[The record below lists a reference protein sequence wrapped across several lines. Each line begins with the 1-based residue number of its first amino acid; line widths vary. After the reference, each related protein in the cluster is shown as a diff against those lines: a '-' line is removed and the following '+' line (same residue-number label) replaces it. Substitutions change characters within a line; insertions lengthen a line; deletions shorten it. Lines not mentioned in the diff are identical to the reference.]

1 METRS
6 NNLKRHVARMHA
18 EVARMH
24 AELAPVVP
32 EVAPTAEDILSCFT
46 QYREHVVIEY
56 TQWIADEKP
65 NYVLSV
71 LTERF
76 PCPKSSFEEA
86 DFSIGIRDSDY
97 FNYKKFQTLFPE
109 YTIDV
114 QSYYHYCIHKKN
126 APKVAPAVPEVAP
139 THGYSWNKPD
149 GSHGGFIECGCE
161 NQECSA

>member
-6 NNLKRHVARMHA
+6 NNLKRHVARMHP
-18 EVARMH
+18 EVAP
-24 AELAPVVP
+24 AVPEVAPTVPEVAPAVP

-76 PCPKSSFEEA
+76 PYPKSSFEEA

-114 QSYYHYCIHKKN
+114 QSSYHYCIYKKKT
-126 APKVAPAVPEVAP
+126 PKVAP
-139 THGYSWNKPD
+139 THGYTWNKPD

-161 NQECSA
+161 NQECSV